1 MAQNIKYWTPF
12 DTIKITAA
20 AAHAAGDLIKNGN
33 WYGVCIDDIA
43 ITKEGMI
50 AINPIVELIKKTS
63 TDVIASGA
71 LIEFVAGGTVQE
83 WEAGTKIG
91 KAHAASGA
99 TETKV
104 LVKMMPELY

>member
-1 MAQNIKYWTPF
+1 VAQNIKYWTPF

>member
-12 DTIKITAA
+12 DTVKITAA

-33 WYGVCIDDIA
+33 WYGVCIDAIA
-43 ITKEGMI
+43 NTKEGMI
-50 AINPIVELIKKTS
+50 AINPIAELTKKTL

-71 LIEFVAGGTVQE
+71 LIEFVADGTVQE

-91 KAHAASGA
+91 KTFAASGA
-99 TETKV
+99 TDEIV